1 MRQLVGNAGIGHVR
15 YPTAGCDGAD
25 EAQPFYVNAP
35 FGIGLGHNGNLTN
48 AEELS
53 RTMVEEDR
61 RHLNTR
67 SDSEVLLNVFAS
79 ELQRSTA
86 SRPAPADVF
95 RAIEGVFRR
104 CRGGYA
110 VVLMI
115 VGHGIAGFRD
125 PHGIRPLVLGKR
137 KTARGI
143 EWMLASES
151 VALDMLGFALE
162 RDVGAGGGDLRRH
175 ARAACIPQQ
184 CAPAGRHTPC
194 IFEYVYFARPDSI
207 IDNISVHKARM
218 RMGEKLAEKI
228 QRLRPEHDI
237 DVVIPIP
244 DTSRT
249 SALQLALALG
259 VKYREGFVK
268 NRYIGRTFIMPGQEM
283 RQKSVRGK
291 LNAIDLEFRGR
302 NVLLVD
308 DSIVRGTTSAQIIE
322 LAREA
327 GARKVYFASA
337 APPVRFPNVYGID
350 MAVAAEL
357 VANGR
362 SEEDVAAFDRR
373 GLADLPG
380 PRRPGL
386 RLPARQCAHHGLRHL
401 LLLGRIRDWRRHR
414 RVPRAHRARP
424 LGRRARPAH
433 ARTAGR
439 PHRPSHLTRPMS
451 GPAADP
457 RRNCSS
463 TGSECGARRGRRA
476 PARARG
482 ACDDADARTGPSACS
497 RSARRRLR
505 WRRVRRTRLA
515 SGSSARSD
523 RRARR
528 RHAACR
534 SLHCPDSTVAR
545 PDILRRTNAA
555 SPRARPR
562 SLSRQ
567 RRRPGSRVLLCVS
580 GGASALIEAPAPGVT
595 LAELRARSHAD
606 SESRARHRSAE
617 HAARRGCPGSR
628 AGRLAGLF
636 AGATVEGLMISDV
649 PRDDPAVAGLRP
661 PRRPAVHA
669 WSARLDDALEAVLA
683 LPRQCAASS
692 TFAQRTEARGR
703 CGRRRRAISAT
714 NSRSAP
720 PTCRS
725 GAARPWCGCRIS
737 AGRGG
742 RCQHLALAAANHIAG
757 HADFL
762 VLAAGT
768 DGRDGA
774 SEDAGAIV
782 DGGTIERALGARLRF
797 PPHLPPRTAA
807 ACSRRPA
814 T

>member
-1 MRQLVGNAGIGHVR
+1 MCGLVGIVGTSPVNQRIYDALTVLQHRGQDAAGIMTMDEHALFVRKDAGLVRDVFRDEDMRQLVGNAGIGHVR

-115 VGHGIAGFRD
+115 VGHGVAGFRD

-162 RDVGAGGGDLRRH
+162 RDVGAGRGDLHRH
-175 ARAACIPQQ
+175 ARP
-184 CAPAGRHTPC
+184 PALRSS
-194 IFEYVYFARPDSI
+194 ARRRAGTRPASSSTSTSRGPDSI

-228 QRLRPEHDI
+228 QRLTPDHDI

-350 MAVAAEL
+350 MAVASEL

-362 SEEDVAAFDRR
+362 SEDDVARLDRR
-373 GLADLPG
+373 RLARLPG
-380 PRRPGL
+380 PRRPRV
-386 RLPARQCAHHGLRHL
+386 RLPARRRADHRVRHV
-401 LLLGRIRDWRRHR
+401 LLLGRVRDGRRDAR
-414 RVPRAHRARP
+414 IPGAHRAR
-424 LGRRARPAH
+424 
-433 ARTAGR
+433 TA
-439 PHRPSHLTRPMS
+439 
-451 GPAADP
+451 
-457 RRNCSS
+457 
-463 TGSECGARRGRRA
+463 
-476 PARARG
+476 
-482 ACDDADARTGPSACS
+482 
-497 RSARRRLR
+497 
-505 WRRVRRTRLA
+505 
-515 SGSSARSD
+515 
-523 RRARR
+523 
-528 RHAACR
+528 
-534 SLHCPDSTVAR
+534 
-545 PDILRRTNAA
+545 
-555 SPRARPR
+555 
-562 SLSRQ
+562 
-567 RRRPGSRVLLCVS
+567 
-580 GGASALIEAPAPGVT
+580 
-595 LAELRARSHAD
+595 
-606 SESRARHRSAE
+606 
-617 HAARRGCPGSR
+617 
-628 AGRLAGLF
+628 
-636 AGATVEGLMISDV
+636 
-649 PRDDPAVAGLRP
+649 
-661 PRRPAVHA
+661 
-669 WSARLDDALEAVLA
+669 
-683 LPRQCAASS
+683 
-692 TFAQRTEARGR
+692 
-703 CGRRRRAISAT
+703 RRRRAQ
-714 NSRSAP
+714 RLLDLP
-720 PTCRS
+720 
-725 GAARPWCGCRIS
+725 
-737 AGRGG
+737 GG
-742 RCQHLALAAANHIAG
+742 RTA
-757 HADFL
+757 
-762 VLAAGT
+762 
-768 DGRDGA
+768 R
-774 SEDAGAIV
+774 AI
-782 DGGTIERALGARLRF
+782 
-797 PPHLPPRTAA
+797 
-807 ACSRRPA
+807 
-814 T
+814 